1 MQVKSKGIF
10 AHGEMFI
17 CFKLEI
23 NQGVRTFARIQKA
36 IWYQL
41 LASKAEVIQRKAL
54 VSFSC
59 RMPHGK

>member
-1 MQVKSKGIF
+1 MQMKSKGIF

-23 NQGVRTFARIQKA
+23 NQGVRTFARIQKV

-41 LASKAEVIQRKAL
+41 LVFKADVIQRKAL
-54 VSFSC
+54 FSFSC
-59 RMPHGK
+59 RMPYGK